1 MHITKVVIK
10 GFRSYKNCEAEFHPN
25 VNCIVGRNGS
35 GKSNFFNAI
44 RFILSDS
51 YRADERHKLFFE
63 QPGHAPTLEA
73 QVFVHFDNSDGRFPV
88 NDSTVVLQRIIGRS
102 KDGYYYINNKKATK
116 QEVINLLESAG
127 FSRANPYF
135 IVQQGRVSAL
145 TMMSES
151 ERLELLKEV
160 AGTRMYEERREESA
174 KLIKDAENKME
185 KTAELI
191 EYVNERLG
199 ELEEEKEELSEYQ
212 KLDRERRCLE
222 YTIYDKQLNSA
233 ARKLKEIE
241 EIQKQ
246 EELSSKSVHEAA
258 STIEVKLDELKQEL
272 QKIGVSLQQHVQ
284 EKASLDDE
292 VHLLV
297 QQKAT
302 LELDVG
308 EADGKLDNQQSMS
321 EKARQELEE
330 LQIHIDVKQRELD
343 SAKDAFDKA
352 QRTELDITER
362 LNQCETRLNSLYAKV
377 GRSAQFSSRAER
389 DRALKA
395 DVRDLQAAIK
405 KKAAQ
410 VKESETAVLEASAA
424 IERESSAVQELEKS
438 LQQRTTDMEGL
449 TKACAELRKERD
461 SLADVRKECWRKD
474 EEVQSSI
481 RAAQES
487 LNSNERTLHSTLDKA
502 TSDGLYAVMR
512 VAAERN
518 IPGVYGPLISL
529 IECDDQFM
537 TAVEVT
543 AGKSLFHVVVDTD
556 DTASKVIEI
565 MNEQRLGRVTFMPLN
580 RLQSRSSELVRTAD
594 VLPLIEQIRSDPR
607 YQPAVQ
613 QVFGRTLLCSSMD
626 VASSFARTYGVN
638 CVTQFGDQVNR
649 QGALTGGFYDVRH
662 SRMQCMK
669 QIKHWR
675 AQLEVLATKATKAKA
690 SCKSAD
696 EDVTMIL
703 GKIHD
708 AETKLRQL
716 RNSLD
721 EDNYRVRSAAREVR
735 ELEKVLEHRERSAAE
750 QKITLQKLETTKASL
765 QEEIGTEMH
774 SQLGAVEKAE
784 LEELNSRVS
793 GLQEEYIAASKER
806 AEAEKSKIELESL
819 LYSNLRKRQ
828 EELKEQLSEFL
839 TSDAASETDRLQA
852 ELRQT
857 EADLAAA
864 MERQAAAEQAIESET
879 SGIVGLK
886 EQIEELKN
894 SEYDQAQELQSK
906 SKTVESFFN
915 KRSLYMQQ
923 REEAMRKI
931 RELGSLP
938 SEAFVAYQGKSTAK
952 LMKALHAVKEK
963 LKAYSGVNQK
973 ALDQY
978 LHFTSQREGLV
989 ERQSDLEESQIAIK
1003 LLVATLDQRK
1013 DEAIFL
1019 TLTGV
1024 SRQFEAVFR
1033 DLVPRGSAS
1042 LTAVIRDPLAQKDDM
1057 ADDSDEEMESL
1068 EEMGTGGE
1076 HQVRRYVGLRV
1087 QATFSDAPPRPLESL
1102 SGGQKTVVAL
1112 ALIFAIQRCDPAPF
1126 YLFDE
1131 IDSALD
1137 PAHRAAVADMIRRQ
1151 AEESGSQFIVS
1162 TFKPEL
1168 LEAVDKF
1175 FCVTMGEDKA
1185 SRVKSVSKVVAQ
1197 GVIALQPSDEPPQ
1210 DADGDVAMS
1219 DSASV
1224 ESF

>member
-25 VNCIVGRNGS
+25 VNAIVGRNGS

-73 QVFVHFDNSDGRFPV
+73 QVFVHFDNSDGRFPI
-88 NDSTVVLQRIIGRS
+88 NDTTVVLQRIIGRS
-102 KDGYYYINNKKATK
+102 KDGYYYINNKKASK
-116 QEVINLLESAG
+116 QEVVNLLESAG

-135 IVQQGRVSAL
+135 IVQQGRIAAL
-145 TMMSES
+145 TMMSER

-160 AGTRMYEERREESA
+160 AGTRVYEERREESV
-174 KLIKDAENKME
+174 KLIKDGESKME
-185 KTAELI
+185 KTNELI
-191 EYVNERLG
+191 EYINERLA

-233 ARKLKEIE
+233 TRKLKEIE
-241 EIQKQ
+241 EIQRQ
-246 EELSSKSVHEAA
+246 EELNSKSVHEAA
-258 STIEVKLDELKQEL
+258 SDIEAKLEELKQEL
-272 QKIGVSLQQHVQ
+272 QRVGVSLQQHVQ

-297 QQKAT
+297 QQKAA

-308 EADGKLDNQQSMS
+308 EAGGKLDSQKSSS
-321 EKARQELEE
+321 ERAREE
-330 LQIHIDVKQRELD
+330 LKELD
-343 SAKDAFDKA
+343 ALIAEKQGVLETAKEAFDKT
-352 QRTELDITER
+352 QRTELAITEKV
-362 LNQCETRLNSLYAKV
+362 NQCETRLNALYAKV
-377 GRSAQFSSRAER
+377 GRSAQFSTRAER
-389 DRALKA
+389 DKALKA
-395 DVRDLQAAIK
+395 DVKELQTAIK

-410 VKESETAVLEASAA
+410 VKESEAAVVEATAA
-424 IERESSAVQELEKS
+424 IERESTVAEELEKS
-438 LQQRTTDMEGL
+438 LESRAAGMEEL
-449 TKACAELRKERD
+449 TQKCAALRQKRD
-461 SLADVRKECWRKD
+461 SLADTRKECWRKD
-474 EEVQSSI
+474 EEVQAAI

-487 LNSNERTLHSTLDKA
+487 LNSNDRILHSTLDKA
-502 TSDGLYAVMR
+502 TSDGLNAVMR

-518 IPGVYGPLISL
+518 IPGVYGPLVSL
-529 IECDDQFM
+529 IKCDDQFM

-556 DTASKVIEI
+556 DTASRVIEV
-565 MNEQRLGRVTFMPLN
+565 MNEHRLGRVTFMPLN
-580 RLQSRSSELVRTAD
+580 RLQSRRAELVRTAD
-594 VLPLIEQIRSDPR
+594 VLPLVEQVRCDAKF
-607 YQPAVQ
+607 QPAVQ

-669 QIKHWR
+669 QILHWR
-675 AQLEVLATKATKAKA
+675 AQLEQLSAKAAKAKVA
-690 SCKSAD
+690 CAKAD
-696 EDVTMIL
+696 AAVAALLDEIQV
-703 GKIHD
+703 
-708 AETKLRQL
+708 AETELRQL
-716 RNSLD
+716 RSSLD
-721 EDNYRVRSAAREVR
+721 EDNYRARAAAREVR
-735 ELEKVLEHRERSAAE
+735 ELEKVLEQRERSAAE
-750 QKITLQKLETTKASL
+750 QRITLQRLETTKRSL
-765 QEEIGTEMH
+765 EEEIGTEMH
-774 SQLGAVEKAE
+774 SQLGDAEKAE
-784 LEELNSRVS
+784 LEALNGQVS
-793 GLQEEYIAASKER
+793 GLQEEYIAASRER
-806 AEAEKSKIELESL
+806 AEAEKAKIELESL
-819 LYSNLRKRQ
+819 LNSNLRKRQ
-828 EELKEQLSEFL
+828 EQLQEQLGEIL
-839 TSDAASETDRLQA
+839 TSDTASESARLEA

-857 EADLAAA
+857 EADLRLAL
-864 MERQAAAEQAIESET
+864 ERQAETEQEIESET
-879 SGIVGLK
+879 SRVVKLK
-886 EQIEELKN
+886 EEMEELKS
-894 SEYDQAQELQSK
+894 SEYDQAQEVQSK

-938 SEAFVAYQGKSTAK
+938 SEAFEAYQNRSTAK
-952 LMKALHAVKEK
+952 LMKALHRVKEQ

-978 LHFTSQREGLV
+978 LRFTTQREGLV
-989 ERQSDLEESQIAIK
+989 ERQQELEESQQAIAM
-1003 LLVATLDQRK
+1003 LMTTLDQKK

-1024 SRQFEAVFR
+1024 SRQFEEVFR
-1033 DLVPRGSAS
+1033 DLVPRGSAT
-1042 LTAVIRDPLAQKDDM
+1042 LTAVIRDPLADDGDED
-1057 ADDSDEEMESL
+1057 AEEMESL
-1068 EEMGTGGE
+1068 AEGGQ
-1076 HQVRRYVGLRV
+1076 HQVRRYAGLRIE
-1087 QATFSDAPPRPLESL
+1087 AAFSDAPPRPLESL

-1151 AEESGSQFIVS
+1151 AEEADSQFIVS

-1168 LEAVDKF
+1168 LDAVDRF

-1197 GVIALQPSDEPPQ
+1197 GVIALQPSDAARDE
-1210 DADGDVAMS
+1210 DGDVSMS